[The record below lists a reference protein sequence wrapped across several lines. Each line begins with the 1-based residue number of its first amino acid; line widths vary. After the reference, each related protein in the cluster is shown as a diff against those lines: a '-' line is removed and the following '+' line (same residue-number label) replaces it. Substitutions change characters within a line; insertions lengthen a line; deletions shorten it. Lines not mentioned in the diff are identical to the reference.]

1 MNAREIIERLAAL
14 SEAPV
19 AEPETAPDI
28 AEPEVEPSAP
38 PAPSRPSREPSPDPW
53 TVPPD
58 YEPGEF
64 PHPKAGDDT
73 EAIQSWLDATQ
84 QPIQDWEWD
93 GQMLRLLMLDGSVE
107 SYTRE
112 QLDEIGVLGQMAF
125 AEGVEDFKGESDDDE
140 PKGEA
145 DDAEPSGEADDAPE
159 CPAEGADG
167 PPDVDLGGEDIIG
180 SILGTATPGPD
191 VELVQDEPAA
201 KLAQAVDDVVQAI
214 LGVVSQGAEVGGA
227 PPGAPGEGDSAA
239 GELAL
244 ASPDERPDEDYC
256 PHALAKGVE
265 IEKEHTEDENEAK
278 KIAKDHLDE
287 DPEYYEKLEK
297 VEADQPPAE

>member
-14 SEAPV
+14 DEAPV

-93 GQMLRLLMLDGSVE
+93 GQMLKLLMLDGSVE

-125 AEGVEDFKGESDDDE
+125 AEGLEDFKGESDDDE

-145 DDAEPSGEADDAPE
+145 DDAEPKGEDDDAPE
-159 CPAEGADG
+159 CPSEGADG
-167 PPDVDLGGEDIIG
+167 PPGGEDIIG
-180 SILGTATPGPD
+180 GILGTAAPGPD
-191 VELVQDEPAA
+191 VEVVQGGPAE
-201 KLAQAVDDVVQAI
+201 KLTQAVDDVVQAI
-214 LGVVSQGAEVGGA
+214 LGVVSQVAAGA
-227 PPGAPGEGDSAA
+227 PVDGEVEGEPSS
-239 GELAL
+239 GELAI
-244 ASPDERPDEDYC
+244 AEPDERPDENYC

-265 IEKEHTEDENEAK
+265 VEKEHTEDEDEAK

-287 DPEYYEKLEK
+287 DPEYYEKLEQ
-297 VEADQPPAE
+297 VEGNKPPAE